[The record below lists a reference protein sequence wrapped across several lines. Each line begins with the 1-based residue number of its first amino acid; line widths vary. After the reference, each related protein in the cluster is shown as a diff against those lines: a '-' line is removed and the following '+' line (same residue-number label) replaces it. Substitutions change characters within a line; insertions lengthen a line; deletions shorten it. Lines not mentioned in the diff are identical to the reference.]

1 MRALFHFITRSAS
14 AVFGAGLIWLI
25 SFLTFEQTFLMTS
38 LYSLLGGGI
47 TYVAVK
53 ELQNFQI
60 IRKNDLSRRE
70 YRFIRKNLKE
80 AKHKISRLRRA
91 LYRVRSLSQA
101 KQNLEIYQT
110 VR

>member
-1 MRALFHFITRSAS
+1 AS

-25 SFLTFEQTFLMTS
+25 SFLTFEQTFLMAS

-60 IRKNDLSRRE
+60 IRKNGLSRRE
-70 YRFIRKNLKE
+70 YRFIRKHLKE

-91 LYRVRSLSQA
+91 LFRVLRYSQA
-101 KQNLEIYQT
+101 KQRLDLHHI
-110 VR
+110 VRNINTNTQK